1 MRPKRAAF
9 DSAGLLWQ
17 GARPVDAVALA
28 IRAAPS
34 HHRDG
39 FLMVCPSGRA
49 KTRNDNGQA

>member
-39 FLMVCPSGRA
+39 FL
-49 KTRNDNGQA
+49 